1 LKGIKNGDATSI
13 AIISLPSGSAF
24 NKGMERILYISP
36 EKGIN
41 STNITK
47 TDNKILVN
55 LLLSSNK
62 CGTNVLL
69 FWLF

>member
-24 NKGMERILYISP
+24 NRGIDKILYISP
-36 EKGIN
+36 ENGIKN
-41 STNITK
+41 INITK
-47 TDNKILVN
+47 TDNNILVN

-62 CGTNVLL
+62 
-69 FWLF
+69 